1 MNERVRGWLSR
12 IPRLRAVILLGA
24 CGILLILLSGLLPDS
39 QKTEQR
45 KPAETA
51 SDSTAQYRADLEARL
66 SAWLGQMEGVGEV
79 QVMIT
84 LSSSAE
90 QQFAEEVKASENDR
104 GVTRESEVV
113 LARSNGAESALIAR
127 TTAPEICGAA
137 VLCSGGGHAAVRER
151 VCAAV
156 TTVLGIPASA
166 VYVGKAT

>member
-12 IPRLRAVILLGA
+12 IPRLRAVVLLGA
-24 CGILLILLSGLLPDS
+24 CGILLILLSGLLPDG
-39 QKTEQR
+39 QKPEP
-45 KPAETA
+45 PAESA
-51 SDSTAQYRADLEARL
+51 ADSTEQYRADLEARL
-66 SAWLGQMEGVGEV
+66 TAWLSQMEGVGEV

-90 QQFAEEVKASENDR
+90 QQYAEEVKASENDR

-113 LARSNGAESALIAR
+113 LARSNGAESALVAR

-137 VLCSGGGHAAVRER
+137 VLCSGGDHAAVRER
-151 VCAAV
+151 VCTAV